1 MGQWVK
7 EDKIHYREEITDGL
21 ENAPQTFIGL
31 LKGKNYKLP
40 LKMWFYIFCHR
51 EYVINS
57 S

>member
-1 MGQWVK
+1 LSTYSLPVAYYFRSSWQLQFLYLSG
-7 EDKIHYREEITDGL
+7 KIHRH
-21 ENAPQTFIGL
+21 
-31 LKGKNYKLP
+31 KLP

>member
-1 MGQWVK
+1 MYLSG
-7 EDKIHYREEITDGL
+7 KIHRH
-21 ENAPQTFIGL
+21 
-31 LKGKNYKLP
+31 KLP